1 MAGFGIQKRGTSPL
15 LVKRKKFSAG
25 SSDPEYAEDM
35 SEMHE
40 GAESAAE
47 EAKETKLEKKGY
59 KETKT
64 GKMVKAVEE
73 GVRNVTKKVSDR
85 VKENVKF
92 VTPSTSKKFDEDLK
106 ESLKKSEI
114 RKKTKEYQER
124 LNKAKG
130 GQAKVSK
137 VMREFGKGKLHS
149 GKKGPVV
156 KSRKQ
161 AIAIALSEA
170 GMSKKKKK

>member
-15 LVKRKKFSAG
+15 LVKRKGFSSG
-25 SSDPEYAEDM
+25 SSDPAEDM
-35 SEMHE
+35 SEIHE

-59 KETKT
+59 KETKA

-73 GVRNVTKKVSDR
+73 GVKNVTKKVSDR

-92 VTPSTSKKFDEDLK
+92 VTPSTVKKFDENIK
-106 ESLKKSEI
+106 EAEEKSNI

-124 LNKAKG
+124 LGKAKG
-130 GQAKVSK
+130 GQARVSK

-161 AIAIALSEA
+161 AIAIVLSEA
-170 GMSKKKKK
+170 GKSKKK

>member
-15 LVKRKKFSAG
+15 LVKRKGFSSG
-25 SSDPEYAEDM
+25 SSDPAEDM
-35 SEMHE
+35 SEIHE

-47 EAKETKLEKKGY
+47 EARETKLEKKGY

-73 GVRNVTKKVSDR
+73 GVRNVTKKISNR

-92 VTPSTSKKFDEDLK
+92 VTPSPESKDIEEPSDPQYATKKFA
-106 ESLKKSEI
+106 
-114 RKKTKEYQER
+114 RR
-124 LNKAKG
+124 LGKAKG

-170 GMSKKKKK
+170 GMSKKKK

>member
-25 SSDPEYAEDM
+25 SSDPAEDM
-35 SEMHE
+35 SEIHE

-47 EAKETKLEKKGY
+47 EARETKLEKKGY

-73 GVRNVTKKVSDR
+73 GVRNVTKKISNR

-92 VTPSTSKKFDEDLK
+92 VTPSPESKDIEEPSDPQYATKKFA
-106 ESLKKSEI
+106 
-114 RKKTKEYQER
+114 RR
-124 LNKAKG
+124 LGKAKG
-130 GQAKVSK
+130 GQAKVAK